1 MRSTKDERKRP
12 QNLLREF
19 DPVRLVRGPRRRNAE
34 VVTAALLGAAVG
46 AGLVYLL
53 AQRSGGGR
61 GGRSLGPMLRSL
73 RRNVAEYAGSAREA
87 IDEAVDSELKDLRRS
102 IRRQRKRFGV

>member
-1 MRSTKDERKRP
+1 MRSIRDELKRP
-12 QNLLREF
+12 QNLLRGF

-34 VVTAALLGAAVG
+34 VVTAAILGAAVG

-61 GGRSLGPMLRSL
+61 RLRPMMRSL
-73 RRNVAEYAGSAREA
+73 RRNVAEYAGSARDA
-87 IDEAVDSELKDLRRS
+87 IDEAVESELKDLRRS

>member
-1 MRSTKDERKRP
+1 MKDELKRSR
-12 QNLLREF
+12 NLVREF

-34 VVTAALLGAAVG
+34 VVTAAILGAAVG

-53 AQRSGGGR
+53 AQRSGR
-61 GGRSLGPMLRSL
+61 GGRALGPMMRSL
-73 RRNVAEYAGSAREA
+73 PRNVAEYAGSAREA
-87 IDEAVDSELKDLRRS
+87 IDDAVESELKDLRRS

>member
-1 MRSTKDERKRP
+1 M
-12 QNLLREF
+12 
-19 DPVRLVRGPRRRNAE
+19 RLVRGPRRRNAE
-34 VVTAALLGAAVG
+34 VVTAAILGAAVG

-53 AQRSGGGR
+53 AQRSRGGR
-61 GGRSLGPMLRSL
+61 GRSLGPMMRGL

-87 IDEAVDSELKDLRRS
+87 IDEAVESELKDLRRS